1 MPTVAR
7 GRSANARA
15 AKERKRSA
23 AGRQLAPAATAS
35 AKETS
40 APAAA
45 APTQAKTPAV
55 SEIAAV
61 PATARRTRPTNQ
73 PRRPTGPENNVSTRP
88 SDSSCRAAPTCAHMN
103 RQTTRTK
110 NRNAHLLVRV
120 ELETLHQPVS
130 VGDVRAAV
138 QAGEELERLRRGH
151 RRPQRRLTRHVGDAA
166 VGGRR
171 VAPGVDPEE

>member
-1 MPTVAR
+1 
-7 GRSANARA
+7 
-15 AKERKRSA
+15 
-23 AGRQLAPAATAS
+23 
-35 AKETS
+35 
-40 APAAA
+40 
-45 APTQAKTPAV
+45 
-55 SEIAAV
+55 
-61 PATARRTRPTNQ
+61 
-73 PRRPTGPENNVSTRP
+73 
-88 SDSSCRAAPTCAHMN
+88 MN

-171 VAPGVDPEE
+171 VAPGVDPEELRPARRRAMQPEQQADRGRLAGPVGPEVAVNLALAYGEIQHVERDGLPVALGQSVRADGLHVRCLRILLPRPAGDRPP